1 MSLLIDDFD
10 VGTATVAEDQLF
22 KRLSFAAINN
32 FEVAMPPLMNLL
44 DQIGEPV
51 DPMKR
56 LQQAEYGIVVSFI
69 NNRGYSAELD
79 FLTKFEGDDEFT
91 SVRLDWSSSDDDRP
105 RIQRCWAG
113 LSGITNRRHR
123 VGRAFW
129 LIPQELMKMIYDMFE
144 HDYIGHG

>member
-1 MSLLIDDFD
+1 MSLLTDDFD
-10 VGTATVAEDQLF
+10 VGTVAVAEDQLF
-22 KRLSFAAINN
+22 KRLAFAAINN
-32 FEVAMPPLMNLL
+32 FVVAMPPLMNLL

-56 LQQAEYGIVVSFI
+56 LQQAEHGIVVSFI

-79 FLTKFEGDDEFT
+79 FLTKFEGDVEFT
-91 SVRLDWSSSDDDRP
+91 SVRLDWSSSVDDRP
-105 RIQRCWAG
+105 RIQKCWRS

-123 VGRAFW
+123 VGRVFW

-144 HDYIGHG
+144 HNYRGYS

>member
-1 MSLLIDDFD
+1 MSLLIDNFD
-10 VGTATVAEDQLF
+10 IDTVTVAEDQLL
-22 KRLSFAAINN
+22 KRLSFVAVNN
-32 FEVAMPPLMNLL
+32 FVVAMPPLMNLL
-44 DQIGEPV
+44 DQIGKPA

-56 LQQAEYGIVVSFI
+56 LQQAEHGIVVSFI

-105 RIQRCWAG
+105 RIHLYWKS

-123 VGRAFW
+123 VGRVFW
-129 LIPQELMKMIYDMFE
+129 LIPQELMKMIYDMFK
-144 HDYIGHG
+144 HDYMEYS